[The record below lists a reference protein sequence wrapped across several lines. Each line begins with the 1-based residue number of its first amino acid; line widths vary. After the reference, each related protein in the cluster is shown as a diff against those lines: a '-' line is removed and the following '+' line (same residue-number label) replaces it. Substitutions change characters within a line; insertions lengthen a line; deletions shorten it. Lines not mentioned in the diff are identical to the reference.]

1 MRQIIAWCAL
11 TLAGCTAAPS
21 QYGNFVPPGANQQQ
35 LGIDAA
41 HQLAM
46 LWPPGTT
53 RFALSHATSDTFGT
67 ALIASLRGR
76 GYALTE
82 YYAADQAQASA
93 GAVPTGSPA
102 ALSLRYVLDQADA
115 TNLYRLT
122 LWIGSESITRPYLAE
137 NGSFVPAGYWV
148 RKEKE

>member
-1 MRQIIAWCAL
+1 MRQIIAWFAL
-11 TLAGCTAAPS
+11 PLAGCAVAPS
-21 QYGNFVPPGANQQQ
+21 QYGNFVPVGANQQQ
-35 LGIDAA
+35 IAIDAA

-53 RFALSHATSDTFGT
+53 RFELRQATPDAFGT
-67 ALIASLRGR
+67 ALVGSLRGR

-82 YYAADQAQASA
+82 YYEADPPQASA
-93 GAVPTGSPA
+93 GATPTGSPA
-102 ALSLRYVLDQADA
+102 ALSLRYVLDQADT

-122 LWIGSESITRPYLAE
+122 LVVGDQSITRPYLVE

-148 RKEKE
+148 RKE